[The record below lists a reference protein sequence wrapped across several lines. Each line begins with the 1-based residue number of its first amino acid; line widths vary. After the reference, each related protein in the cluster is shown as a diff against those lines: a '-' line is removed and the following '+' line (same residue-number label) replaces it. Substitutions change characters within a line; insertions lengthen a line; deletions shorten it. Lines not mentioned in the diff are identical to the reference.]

1 MPINWND
8 IPHNSHIQYME
19 DDCNKN
25 PITQEQIDAGI
36 WEAWELGIPIDAE
49 EAKQP
54 KPGSKARCGAN
65 IHAAN
70 ARIPG
75 AMPEAHIK
83 HSGPAKPQMAENVV
97 DIYLCKPLQPLFS
110 TVTAKV
116 VNQQQGQTPFLSAAP
131 SAFKGHPKYNWVLK
145 PTHLLKSCDI
155 IWWGGVEGEPE
166 ADIRAHAPESIV
178 TEVQNI
184 LASHSAHPP
193 KILVG

>member
-1 MPINWND
+1 MQAFSNESMYTNCSHCDIMPINWND

-36 WEAWELGIPIDAE
+36 WEAWELGILIDAE

-83 HSGPAKPQMAENVV
+83 HSGPAKPQMAEN
-97 DIYLCKPLQPLFS
+97 IC
-110 TVTAKV
+110 
-116 VNQQQGQTPFLSAAP
+116 
-131 SAFKGHPKYNWVLK
+131 GHISL
-145 PTHLLKSCDI
+145 
-155 IWWGGVEGEPE
+155 
-166 ADIRAHAPESIV
+166 
-178 TEVQNI
+178 
-184 LASHSAHPP
+184 
-193 KILVG
+193 